1 MPRPTPDPRS
11 LQQRIDA
18 YVDRSPST
26 LGIVIHDPRQG
37 PLAAHLPTDRFPLG
51 SLYKL
56 FVMAGAFELARDGA
70 LGLDEALRTID
81 EYPFG
86 EPAGGVPP
94 ATTLSVLGAIQAM
107 IAVSSNAAALALIHR
122 LGADAVMRV
131 PARLGLPGLE
141 IGIARG
147 ETSGH
152 YRIDA
157 VGSALDLSRF
167 FIAIDGEALLG
178 PTFDR
183 RMIDVLLNQT
193 IVDRLPAHLPRPVPV
208 AHKTADLD
216 GYTHD
221 AGLVYL
227 PGHPY
232 AIAALALGDSP
243 IAGKVAIAD
252 LSRIAFD
259 YFSAPN

>member
-1 MPRPTPDPRS
+1 
-11 LQQRIDA
+11 
-18 YVDRSPST
+18 
-26 LGIVIHDPRQG
+26 
-37 PLAAHLPTDRFPLG
+37 
-51 SLYKL
+51 
-56 FVMAGAFELARDGA
+56 
-70 LGLDEALRTID
+70 
-81 EYPFG
+81 
-86 EPAGGVPP
+86 
-94 ATTLSVLGAIQAM
+94 M

-131 PARLGLPGLE
+131 PARIGLPGVE
-141 IGIARG
+141 IAIARG
-147 ETSGH
+147 DMSGH

-157 VGSALDLSRF
+157 IGSAVDLSRF

-221 AGLVYL
+221 AGLIYL
-227 PGHPY
+227 PGRPY

-243 IAGKVAIAD
+243 AAGKVAIAD